1 MVKRKKRNKLS
12 HIQVIALGF
21 LLMIAAGTA
30 LLMLPIATRS
40 REVTP
45 FLTALFTSTSA
56 SCVTGLVLVDTG
68 TYWSL
73 FGQLVILALIQLG
86 GLGIITI
93 ATLFFTLADK
103 NMGLRKRAIMAE
115 SINTTHI
122 AGLKGLTRRIVLGT
136 LLFEGVGAVLLSI
149 RFIRDFGPLKGIWF
163 GVFHSI
169 SAFCNAGFDVL
180 GVREPYCSFVDY
192 SDDLLVNLTL
202 MSLITV
208 GGAGFLVWTDLQRN
222 GLRWRRYQL
231 HTKLVLCVSA
241 VLTFGGALLFWL
253 YERNGVL
260 AGLSAKEQILDALFS
275 SVTCR
280 TAGMNT
286 VEISDLSTPS
296 KLLMSFL
303 MFVGGSSGSTAG
315 GIKTTTLAVA
325 LFYMF
330 AGLRGVRQPTV
341 FGRTVSGETGKKAL
355 CVMMIN
361 FLLAFTGT
369 IVISAVQELPAL
381 DVIYETSS
389 AMGTVGL
396 TAGITRDLV
405 TASRLVI
412 VFLMFCGRVG
422 STSFA
427 LALFEK
433 RAEPPVTYPEEDI
446 TVG

>member
-1 MVKRKKRNKLS
+1 MKKKRLPKLS

-21 LLMIAAGTA
+21 LLMIAAGTL
-30 LLMLPIATRS
+30 LLMLPVSSRS

-73 FGQLVILALIQLG
+73 FGQLVILTLIQLG

-93 ATLFFTLADK
+93 ATLFFSLADK

-136 LLFEGVGAVLLSI
+136 LFFEGVGAVLLSI

-180 GVREPYCSFVDY
+180 GETAPYCSFVDY

-202 MSLITV
+202 ITLITV
-208 GGAGFLVWTDLQRN
+208 GGIGFLVWSDLKLN
-222 GLRWRRYQL
+222 KFRWRRYQL

-241 VLTFGGALLFWL
+241 ILTFCGALLFWL
-253 YERNGVL
+253 YERDGSL
-260 AGLSAKEQILDALFS
+260 AGLSVKEQILDSLFS

-325 LFYMF
+325 LFYMI
-330 AGLRGVRQPTV
+330 AGLRGVRRPVV
-341 FGRTVSGETGKKAL
+341 FGRTISGDTGKKAM
-355 CVMMIN
+355 CVLMIN

-369 IVISAVQELPAL
+369 VIISAAQELPAL
-381 DVIYETSS
+381 DVIYETAS

-405 TASRLVI
+405 TVSRLTI
-412 VFLMFCGRVG
+412 IFLMYCGRVG

-433 RAEPPVTYPEEDI
+433 RAEPPVTYPVEDI

>member
-1 MVKRKKRNKLS
+1 MKTKRLPKLS
-12 HIQVIALGF
+12 HLQVIALGF
-21 LLMIAAGTA
+21 LLMIAVGTA
-30 LLMLPIATRS
+30 LLMLPVATRS
-40 REVTP
+40 REATP

-68 TYWSL
+68 TYWSV
-73 FGQLVILALIQLG
+73 FGQLVILTLIQLG

-93 ATLFFTLADK
+93 AMLFFSFADR

-122 AGLKGLTRRIVLGT
+122 AGLKGLIRQIVLGT
-136 LLFEGVGAVLLSI
+136 LLFEGLGAVLLSV
-149 RFIRDFGPLKGIWF
+149 RFVRDFGPLKGIYF
-163 GVFHSI
+163 GVFHSV
-169 SAFCNAGFDVL
+169 SAFCNAGFDVM

-202 MSLITV
+202 MALITI
-208 GGAGFLVWTDLQRN
+208 GGVGFLVWADLRKN

-241 VLTFGGALLFWL
+241 ILTFGGALLFWL
-253 YERNGVL
+253 LERDGVL
-260 AGLSAKEQILDALFS
+260 AGLTAKEQILDSLFG

-286 VEISDLSTPS
+286 VEVGDLSPAT
-296 KLLMSFL
+296 KMLTSFL
-303 MFVGGSSGSTAG
+303 MYVGGSSGSTAG
-315 GIKTTTLAVA
+315 GVKTTTLAVA
-325 LFYMF
+325 LLYMV
-330 AGLRGVRQPTV
+330 AGLRGVRKPSV
-341 FGRTVSGETGKKAL
+341 FGRSLSGEVGKKAL
-355 CVMMIN
+355 CVILIN
-361 FLLAFTGT
+361 FVLAFTGT
-369 IVISAVQELPAL
+369 VIISAVQELPAM
-381 DVIYETSS
+381 DVIFETSS

-405 TASRLVI
+405 TVSRLVI
-412 VFLMFCGRVG
+412 IFLMFCGRVG

-433 RAEPPVTYPEEDI
+433 RAAPPVTYPEEDI

>member
-1 MVKRKKRNKLS
+1 MKKKRLPKLS

-21 LLMIAAGTA
+21 MLMIAAGTI
-30 LLMLPIATRS
+30 LLMLPVSARS
-40 REVTP
+40 REFTP

-73 FGQLVILALIQLG
+73 FGQLVILTLIQLG

-93 ATLFFTLADK
+93 AMLFFSFADR

-122 AGLKGLTRRIVLGT
+122 AGLKGLVRQIVLGT
-136 LLFEGVGAVLLSI
+136 LLFEGIGAALLSI
-149 RFIRDFGPLKGIWF
+149 RFIRDFGPLKGIYF
-163 GVFHSI
+163 GVFHSV
-169 SAFCNAGFDVL
+169 SAFCNAGFDVM

-192 SDDLLVNLTL
+192 SDDVLINLTL
-202 MSLITV
+202 VALITI
-208 GGAGFLVWTDLQRN
+208 GGVGFLVWEDLRKN
-222 GLRWRRYQL
+222 RLRWRRYQL
-231 HTKLVLCVSA
+231 HTKLVLCVSCI
-241 VLTFGGALLFWL
+241 LTFGGALLFWL
-253 YERNGVL
+253 LERKGVL

-315 GIKTTTLAVA
+315 GVKTTTLAVA
-325 LFYMF
+325 LFYMM

-341 FGRTVSGETGKKAL
+341 FGRTISVETGKKAM
-355 CVMMIN
+355 CVLMIN

-369 IVISAVQELPAL
+369 VIISAVQELPAL
-381 DVIYETSS
+381 DVIYETAS

-396 TAGITRDLV
+396 TAGITRDLA

-433 RAEPPVTYPEEDI
+433 RAAPPVTYPEEDI

>member
-1 MVKRKKRNKLS
+1 MKKKRLPKLS

-21 LLMIAAGTA
+21 LLMIAAGTV
-30 LLMLPIATRS
+30 LLMLPVSARS

-86 GLGIITI
+86 GLGIITVS
-93 ATLFFTLADK
+93 TLFFALADK

-136 LLFEGVGAVLLSI
+136 LAFECVGAALLSV

-163 GVFHSI
+163 GVFHSV
-169 SAFCNAGFDVL
+169 SAFCNAGFDVM

-192 SDDLLVNLTL
+192 SDDILVNLTL
-202 MSLITV
+202 MALITV
-208 GGAGFLVWTDLQRN
+208 GGVGFLVWADLKKN
-222 GLRWRRYQL
+222 GFRWRRYQL

-241 VLTFGGALLFWL
+241 ILTFGGALLFWL
-253 YERNGVL
+253 MERGGVL
-260 AGLSAKEQILDALFS
+260 AGLSAKEQILDSLFS

-325 LFYMF
+325 LFYMV
-330 AGLRGVRQPTV
+330 AGLRGVRQPAV
-341 FGRTVSGETGKKAL
+341 FGRTISGETGKKAM
-355 CVMMIN
+355 CVLMIN
-361 FLLAFTGT
+361 FLLAFAGT
-369 IVISAVQELPAL
+369 VIISAAQQLPAL
-381 DVIYETSS
+381 DVIYETAS

-405 TASRLVI
+405 TTSRLVI

-433 RAEPPVTYPEEDI
+433 RAAPPVRYPEEDI

>member
-1 MVKRKKRNKLS
+1 MKKKRLPKLS

-21 LLMIAAGTA
+21 LLMIAAGTV
-30 LLMLPIATRS
+30 LLMLPVSARS

-86 GLGIITI
+86 GLGIITVS
-93 ATLFFTLADK
+93 TLFFALADK

-136 LLFEGVGAVLLSI
+136 LAFECIGAALLSV
-149 RFIRDFGPLKGIWF
+149 RFIRDFGPLKGIYF

-169 SAFCNAGFDVL
+169 SAFCNAGFDVM

-192 SDDLLVNLTL
+192 SDDILVNLTL
-202 MSLITV
+202 MALITV
-208 GGAGFLVWTDLQRN
+208 GGVGFLVWADLKKN
-222 GLRWRRYQL
+222 GFRWRRYQL

-241 VLTFGGALLFWL
+241 ILTFGGALLFWL
-253 YERNGVL
+253 MERGGVL
-260 AGLSAKEQILDALFS
+260 AGLSAKEQILDSLFS

-325 LFYMF
+325 LFYMV
-330 AGLRGVRQPTV
+330 AGLRGVRQPSV
-341 FGRTVSGETGKKAL
+341 FGRTISGETGKKAM
-355 CVMMIN
+355 CVLMIN
-361 FLLAFTGT
+361 FLLAFAGT
-369 IVISAVQELPAL
+369 VIISAAQQLPAM
-381 DVIYETSS
+381 DVIYETAS

-405 TASRLVI
+405 TTSRLVI
-412 VFLMFCGRVG
+412 IFLMFCGRVG

-433 RAEPPVTYPEEDI
+433 RAAPPVRYPEEDI

>member
-1 MVKRKKRNKLS
+1 MNKKITLKKLS

-21 LLMIAAGTA
+21 LLMITVGTV
-30 LLMLPIATRS
+30 LLMLPISS
-40 REVTP
+40 RERVFTP
-45 FLTALFTSTSA
+45 FLTALFTSASA

-73 FGQLVILALIQLG
+73 FGQFVILALIQQG

-93 ATLFFTLADK
+93 ATMFFSLAD
-103 NMGLRKRAIMAE
+103 NNIGLRKRAIMAE

-149 RFIRDFGPLKGIWF
+149 RFIPDFGVFKGIWF
-163 GVFHSI
+163 SVFHSI

-180 GVREPYCSFVDY
+180 GETGHYCSFVNY
-192 SDDLLVNLTL
+192 SDDLLVNVTL
-202 MSLITV
+202 MALITI
-208 GGAGFLVWTDLQRN
+208 GGAGFLVWSDLRAN
-222 GLRWRRYQL
+222 GFRWRRYQL

-241 VLTFGGALLFWL
+241 FLTFGGALLFWL
-253 YERNGVL
+253 MERGGVL
-260 AGLSAKEQILDALFS
+260 AGLSAKEQILDSLFS

-286 VEISDLSTPS
+286 VEISDLGTPS

-315 GIKTTTLAVA
+315 GVKTTTLAVA
-325 LFYMF
+325 LIYMC
-330 AGLRGVRQPTV
+330 AGLRGIHNPAV
-341 FGRTVSGETGKKAL
+341 FGRTISGETAKKAM

-361 FLLAFTGT
+361 FLLAFGGT
-369 IVISAVQELPAL
+369 IAISAVQELPAL

-396 TAGITRDLV
+396 TAGITRDLN
-405 TASRLVI
+405 TLSRLI
-412 VFLMFCGRVG
+412 IIFLMFCGRVG

-433 RAEPPVTYPEEDI
+433 RAEPPVTYPVEDI
-446 TVG
+446 SVG

>member
-1 MVKRKKRNKLS
+1 MKKRRLPKLS

-21 LLMIAAGTA
+21 LLMIAVGTV
-30 LLMLPIATRS
+30 LLMLPVATRS

-86 GLGIITI
+86 GLGIITVS
-93 ATLFFTLADK
+93 TLFFALADK

-136 LLFEGVGAVLLSI
+136 LVFECLGAALLSI
-149 RFIRDFGPLKGIWF
+149 RFIRDFGPLKGIYF

-169 SAFCNAGFDVL
+169 SSFCNAGFDVL
-180 GVREPYCSFVDY
+180 GVRKPYCSFVDY
-192 SDDLLVNLTL
+192 SDDVLVNLTL
-202 MSLITV
+202 MALITI
-208 GGAGFLVWTDLQRN
+208 GGVGFLVWADLKKN
-222 GLRWRRYQL
+222 GFRWRRYQL
-231 HTKLVLCVSA
+231 HTKLVLCVS
-241 VLTFGGALLFWL
+241 VILTFGGALLFWL
-253 YERNGVL
+253 MERGGVL
-260 AGLSAKEQILDALFS
+260 AGLSAKEQILDSLFS

-325 LFYMF
+325 LFYMV
-330 AGLRGVRQPTV
+330 AGLRGVRQPAV
-341 FGRTVSGETGKKAL
+341 FGRTISGETGKKAM
-355 CVMMIN
+355 CVLMIN
-361 FLLAFTGT
+361 FLLAFAGT
-369 IVISAVQELPAL
+369 VIISAAQQMPAL
-381 DVIYETSS
+381 DVIFEASS

-405 TASRLVI
+405 TTSRLVI
-412 VFLMFCGRVG
+412 IFLMFCGRVG

-433 RAEPPVTYPEEDI
+433 RAAPPVRYPEEDI

>member
-1 MVKRKKRNKLS
+1 MKTKKRLNKLT

-21 LLMIAAGTA
+21 LLMIAVGTA
-30 LLMLPIATRS
+30 LLMLPFSS
-40 REVTP
+40 RARVVTP

-68 TYWSL
+68 TYWSV
-73 FGQLVILALIQLG
+73 FGQMVILVLIQLG

-93 ATLFFTLADK
+93 ATLFFGLADK

-136 LLFEGVGAVLLSI
+136 LLFEGAGAILLSV
-149 RFIRDFGPLKGIWF
+149 RFIREFGPLKGIWF

-169 SAFCNAGFDVL
+169 SAFCNAGFDIL
-180 GVREPYCSFVDY
+180 GVKEPYCSFVPY
-192 SDDLLVNLTL
+192 SDDLLVNITL
-202 MSLITV
+202 MALITI
-208 GGAGFLVWTDLQRN
+208 GGVGFLVWSDLRRN

-241 VLTFGGALLFWL
+241 MLTFGGALLFWL
-253 YERNGVL
+253 MERDGAL
-260 AGLSAKEQILDALFS
+260 AGLSAKEQILDSLFS

-286 VEISDLSTPS
+286 VEITDLSTPS
-296 KLLMSFL
+296 KLLMAFL
-303 MFVGGSSGSTAG
+303 MYVGGSSGSTAG
-315 GIKTTTLAVA
+315 GVKTTTLAVG
-325 LFYMF
+325 LLYMF
-330 AGLRGVRQPTV
+330 AGLRGVKKPSV
-341 FGRTVSGETGKKAL
+341 FGRTISGETGKKAL
-355 CVMMIN
+355 CVLMFN
-361 FLLAFTGT
+361 FLLAFTGA
-369 IVISAVQELPAL
+369 IVISAAQELPAL

-389 AMGTVGL
+389 AMGTVGIS
-396 TAGITRDLV
+396 TGITRELV
-405 TASRLVI
+405 TVSQLAI
-412 VFLMFCGRVG
+412 IFLMYCGRVG

-433 RAEPPVTYPEEDI
+433 RAEPPVTFPEEDVS
-446 TVG
+446 VG

>member
-1 MVKRKKRNKLS
+1 MKKKRLPKLS

-21 LLMIAAGTA
+21 LLMIAVGTA
-30 LLMLPIATRS
+30 LLMLPIAAHS

-93 ATLFFTLADK
+93 AMLFFSFADR
-103 NMGLRKRAIMAE
+103 NIGLRKRAIMAE

-122 AGLKGLTRRIVLGT
+122 AGLKGLIRQIVLGT
-136 LLFEGVGAVLLSI
+136 LLFEGVGAALLSV
-149 RFIRDFGPLKGIWF
+149 RFIREFGPLKGVWF
-163 GVFHSI
+163 GVFHSV

-180 GVREPYCSFVDY
+180 GETGQYCSFVDY

-202 MSLITV
+202 MALITV
-208 GGAGFLVWTDLQRN
+208 GGVGFLVWADLKKN
-222 GLRWRRYQL
+222 GFRWRRYQL

-241 VLTFGGALLFWL
+241 ILTFGGALLFWL
-253 YERNGVL
+253 LEREGVL
-260 AGLSAKEQILDALFS
+260 AGLSAKEQILDSLFS

-315 GIKTTTLAVA
+315 GVKTTTLAVA
-325 LFYMF
+325 LFYMA
-330 AGLRGVRQPTV
+330 AGLRGVRQPAV
-341 FGRTVSGETGKKAL
+341 FGRTISGETGKKAM
-355 CVMMIN
+355 CVLMIN

-369 IVISAVQELPAL
+369 VIISAAQQLPAL
-381 DVIYETSS
+381 DVIYETAS

-396 TAGITRDLV
+396 TVGVTRDLV
-405 TASRLVI
+405 TVSRLVI

-433 RAEPPVTYPEEDI
+433 RAAPPVRYPEEDI

>member
-1 MVKRKKRNKLS
+1 MKKKRLPKLS

-21 LLMIAAGTA
+21 LLMIAVGTA
-30 LLMLPIATRS
+30 LLMLPVATRS

-86 GLGIITI
+86 GLGIITVS
-93 ATLFFTLADK
+93 TLFFALADK

-136 LLFEGVGAVLLSI
+136 LVFECVGALLLSI
-149 RFIRDFGPLKGIWF
+149 RFIRDFGPLKGIYF

-169 SAFCNAGFDVL
+169 SAFCNAGFDVM

-192 SDDLLVNLTL
+192 SDDVLVNLTL
-202 MSLITV
+202 MALITI
-208 GGAGFLVWTDLQRN
+208 GGVGFLVWADLKKN
-222 GLRWRRYQL
+222 GFRWRRYQL

-241 VLTFGGALLFWL
+241 ILTFGGALLFWL
-253 YERNGVL
+253 MERGGVL
-260 AGLSAKEQILDALFS
+260 AGLSAKEQILDSLFS

-325 LFYMF
+325 LFYMV
-330 AGLRGVRQPTV
+330 AGLRGVRQPAV
-341 FGRTVSGETGKKAL
+341 FGRTISGETGKKAM
-355 CVMMIN
+355 CVLMIN
-361 FLLAFTGT
+361 FLLAFAGT
-369 IVISAVQELPAL
+369 VIISAAQQLPAL
-381 DVIYETSS
+381 DVIYETAS

-396 TAGITRDLV
+396 SAGITRDLV

-412 VFLMFCGRVG
+412 IFLMFCGRVG

-433 RAEPPVTYPEEDI
+433 RAAPPVRYPEEDI